1 MGSGRREAYWEFW
14 GEVVGERGI
23 EVTLGRW
30 REVGSGVSSR
40 WGGAGGSR
48 LCNGTRGCWGAGLA
62 AAGWGTE
69 PVGAGWESPTAW
81 CPGTHAQRWGPQPFP
96 PSRPQVPITPR
107 PVAKFALGWRLPHRI
122 LPALLPPPPPP
133 DMRSGKHGTAGPCRG
148 GIAVPRSSSPWVVS
162 FLEAG
167 AVGEAVGER
176 GIEEGS
182 RGEEGSEVRGFGW
195 QMERPRLGGRERGF
209 PR

>member
-1 MGSGRREAYWEFW
+1 MRSGRREAYWEFW

-23 EVTLGRW
+23 EVALGRW
-30 REVGSGVSSR
+30 REVGSGVGSR

-122 LPALLPPPPPP
+122 LPALLPPPPAPP
-133 DMRSGKHGTAGPCRG
+133 QTCALGNMGQQGPAGVESPCREVAARG
-148 GIAVPRSSSPWVVS
+148 WCPSWRPGLW
-162 FLEAG
+162 
-167 AVGEAVGER
+167 ER
-176 GIEEGS
+176 QRV
-182 RGEEGSEVRGFGW
+182 RGE
-195 QMERPRLGGRERGF
+195 
-209 PR
+209 